1 MNIERLTSFERDLI
15 LRWFLYYLP
24 MGSTGSTEPTHA
36 TRFELMRQ
44 FPAIYNKLADTE
56 IVRVLHLSSSTPA

>member
-1 MNIERLTSFERDLI
+1 MNIENLNRFERDL
-15 LRWFLYYLP
+15 LLHWFLYYMP
-24 MGSTGSTEPTHA
+24 MGSTETVEPTHA

-56 IVRVLHLSSSTPA
+56 IVRVLHVSSNSPA

>member
-1 MNIERLTSFERDLI
+1 MNIKSLNDFERDLI
-15 LRWFLYYLP
+15 LRWFLYYMP
-24 MGSTGSTEPTHA
+24 MGSTQTTELTHA

-56 IVRVLHLSSSTPA
+56 IVRVMHVSSNTPA